1 MLATFSS
8 VRSNDELAENLS
20 CFMYKNRCYVKL
32 DFYSSLDV
40 SATIEL
46 HSPDEVPVYDSPV
59 IEVKAAEEI
68 TCIYKVTETL

>member
-1 MLATFSS
+1 MAAFSS
-8 VRSNDELAENLS
+8 VRSNDELAETLS

-46 HSPDEVPVYDSPV
+46 HSPEEVPVYDSPV
-59 IEVKAAEEI
+59 IQVKAAAEI
-68 TCIYKVTETL
+68 ACVYKFTETL